1 MQGNRSIRPATREDE
16 PQLVRLIDEVYRE
29 YGDEVD
35 LEGYDRD
42 LLDVEASY
50 REVGGEFVVLEEDGR
65 ISGAHATQPVDRD
78 EGVVTFRRLYLPPRN
93 RGTGAGK
100 ALMDWAVGWS
110 REHGYRRVEFW
121 SDTRFARA
129 HRFFADYGFVR
140 GGIRHVEEGKLSF
153 SEYHFSMDF

>member
-1 MQGNRSIRPATREDE
+1 M
-16 PQLVRLIDEVYRE
+16 IDEVYRE

-65 ISGAHATQPVDRD
+65 ISGANATQPVDRD

-110 REHGYRRVEFW
+110 
-121 SDTRFARA
+121 
-129 HRFFADYGFVR
+129 HRPYCSR
-140 GGIRHVEEGKLSF
+140 CERPWP
-153 SEYHFSMDF
+153 

>member
-1 MQGNRSIRPATREDE
+1 VQEDRTLRLATREDGPE
-16 PQLVRLIDEVYRE
+16 LVRLIDEVYRE

-42 LLDVEASY
+42 LLDVEGAY
-50 REVGGEFVVLEEDGR
+50 RKAGGEFVVMEENGR
-65 ISGAHATQPVDRD
+65 IIGAHATEPVDR
-78 EGVVTFRRLYLPPRN
+78 EKGIVTFRRLYLPPRI

-100 ALMDWAVGWS
+100 FLMDWAVEWS
-110 REHGYRRVEFW
+110 REHGYGRVEFW

-129 HRFFADYGFVR
+129 HRFFERYGFCR